1 MARHQK
7 DILESGLRIVSQQLP
22 NSESV
27 SILISVQA
35 GSRNEQKGQYGV
47 AHFAEHMLFKGTGK
61 RPSPLLVSSPIESTG
76 GFLNAST
83 GYESTNYWCK
93 VPENHFRTGIE
104 ILQDMMQNS
113 LLNEEEINSER
124 RVIIEEI
131 KTIEDYPDSKTA
143 LNLDKLM
150 WPGSALGRD
159 IAGSIQSVENID
171 QETIKA
177 FLDDFYLP
185 TNTVISIAG
194 NLDHDKSI
202 QSIDQLFLTHPFPG
216 SQLKI
221 SPIENVQNSV
231 KLDLEKRAIEQIHI
245 HLGYPGVSITHP
257 DRYALDLLNV
267 ILGDGMSSRL
277 FQEIRER
284 LGLVYDIESEITHLQ
299 DVGDL
304 RITLAV
310 DKNRYID
317 AIKAILT
324 EVENLKTGLEGSEVV
339 RAKQILK
346 GRMRLRMDDSQAV
359 AAWNAHQDL
368 FNKQIECE
376 SVIREYIDRNDIPKL
391 QKAAFQYLDVS
402 KLNIAIVGD
411 IESKEPILDAIADL

>member
-150 WPGSALGRD
+150 WPDSALGRD
-159 IAGSIQSVENID
+159 IAGSIQSVENIN

-194 NLDHDKSI
+194 NVDHDKSI

-324 EVENLKTGLEGSEVV
+324 EVENLKTGLKGSEVV

-411 IESKEPILDAIADL
+411 IDSKEPILNAIANL

>member
-1 MARHQK
+1 MARYQK

-150 WPGSALGRD
+150 WPDSALGRD

>member
-150 WPGSALGRD
+150 WPDSALGRD
-159 IAGSIQSVENID
+159 IAGSIQSVENIN
-171 QETIKA
+171 QETIRA

-194 NLDHDKSI
+194 NVDHDKSI

-411 IESKEPILDAIADL
+411 IESKEPILNAIANL

>member
-7 DILESGLRIVSQQLP
+7 NILESGLRIVSQQLP

-124 RVIIEEI
+124 RVIIEEL

-150 WPGSALGRD
+150 WPDSALGRD

>member
-1 MARHQK
+1 MVRHQK
-7 DILESGLRIVSQQLP
+7 AILESGLSIVSQRLP
-22 NSESV
+22 SSESV
-27 SILISVQA
+27 SILISEQA

-150 WPGSALGRD
+150 WPDSALGRD
-159 IAGSIQSVENID
+159 IAGSIQSVENIN
-171 QETIKA
+171 QETIRA

-194 NLDHDKSI
+194 NVDHDKSI

-284 LGLVYDIESEITHLQ
+284 LGLVYDIESGITHLQ

-368 FNKQIECE
+368 FNKPIECE
-376 SVIREYIDRNDIPKL
+376 SVIRKHIDRNDIPKL

-411 IESKEPILDAIADL
+411 IESKEPILNAIANL

>member
-150 WPGSALGRD
+150 WPDSALGRD
-159 IAGSIQSVENID
+159 IAGSIQSVENIN
-171 QETIKA
+171 QETIRA

-194 NLDHDKSI
+194 NVDHDKSI

-368 FNKQIECE
+368 FNKPLECE
-376 SVIREYIDRNDIPKL
+376 SVIREHIDRNDIPKL

-411 IESKEPILDAIADL
+411 IESKEPILNAIANL

>member
-150 WPGSALGRD
+150 WPDSALGRD
-159 IAGSIQSVENID
+159 IAGSVQSVENIN
-171 QETIKA
+171 QETIRA

-194 NLDHDKSI
+194 NVDHDKSI

-284 LGLVYDIESEITHLQ
+284 LGLVYDIESGITHLQ

-368 FNKQIECE
+368 FNKPIECE
-376 SVIREYIDRNDIPKL
+376 SVIREHIDRNDIPKL

-411 IESKEPILDAIADL
+411 IESKEPILDAIANL

>member
-124 RVIIEEI
+124 RVIIEEL

-150 WPGSALGRD
+150 WPDSALGRD

>member
-150 WPGSALGRD
+150 WPDSALGRD
-159 IAGSIQSVENID
+159 IAGSIQSVENIN
-171 QETIKA
+171 QETIRA

-194 NLDHDKSI
+194 NVDHDKSI

-324 EVENLKTGLEGSEVV
+324 EVENLKTGLKGSEVV

-368 FNKQIECE
+368 FNKPIECE
-376 SVIREYIDRNDIPKL
+376 SVIREHIDRNDIPKL

>member
-150 WPGSALGRD
+150 WPDSALGRD
-159 IAGSIQSVENID
+159 IAGSIQSVENIN
-171 QETIKA
+171 QETIRA

-284 LGLVYDIESEITHLQ
+284 LGLVYDIESGITHLQ

-368 FNKQIECE
+368 FNKPIECE
-376 SVIREYIDRNDIPKL
+376 SVIREHIDRNDIPKL
-391 QKAAFQYLDVS
+391 QKAALQYLDVS

-411 IESKEPILDAIADL
+411 IESKEPILNAIADL

>member
-1 MARHQK
+1 MQT
-7 DILESGLRIVSQQLP
+7 
-22 NSESV
+22 
-27 SILISVQA
+27 

-104 ILQDMMQNS
+104 ILQDMIQNS

-150 WPGSALGRD
+150 WPDSALGRD
-159 IAGSIQSVENID
+159 IAGSIQSVENIN
-171 QETIKA
+171 QETIRA

-194 NLDHDKSI
+194 NVDHDKSI

-231 KLDLEKRAIEQIHI
+231 RLDLEKRDIEQIHI

-284 LGLVYDIESEITHLQ
+284 LGLVYDIESGITHLQ

-368 FNKQIECE
+368 FNKPLECE
-376 SVIREYIDRNDIPKL
+376 SVIREHIDRNDIPKL

-411 IESKEPILDAIADL
+411 IESKEPILNAIANL

>member
-1 MARHQK
+1 M
-7 DILESGLRIVSQQLP
+7 ESGLSIVSQRLP
-22 NSESV
+22 SSESV
-27 SILISVQA
+27 SILISVQT

-150 WPGSALGRD
+150 WPDSALGRD
-159 IAGSIQSVENID
+159 IAGSIQSVENIN
-171 QETIKA
+171 QETIRA

-194 NLDHDKSI
+194 NVDHDKSI

-284 LGLVYDIESEITHLQ
+284 LGLVYDIESGITHLQ

-411 IESKEPILDAIADL
+411 IESKEPILNAIANL

>member
-150 WPGSALGRD
+150 WPDSALGRD
-159 IAGSIQSVENID
+159 IAGSIQSVENIN
-171 QETIKA
+171 QETIRA

-194 NLDHDKSI
+194 NVDHDKSI

-284 LGLVYDIESEITHLQ
+284 LGLVYDIESGITHLQ

-376 SVIREYIDRNDIPKL
+376 SVIREHIDRNDIPKL

-411 IESKEPILDAIADL
+411 IGSKGPILNAIANL

>member
-1 MARHQK
+1 MAKHQK
-7 DILESGLRIVSQQLP
+7 SILESGLRVISQRLP
-22 NSESV
+22 GSESV
-27 SILISVQA
+27 SILISVKT

-47 AHFAEHMLFKGTGK
+47 AHFAEHMLFKGTDE

-93 VPENHFRTGIE
+93 VPGNHFLTGIE
-104 ILQDMMQNS
+104 TLQDMMQNS
-113 LLNEEEINSER
+113 LLNENEINSER
-124 RVIIEEI
+124 GVIIEEI

-150 WPGSALGRD
+150 WSDSALGRD
-159 IAGSIQSVENID
+159 IAGSIQSVQNIT
-171 QETIKA
+171 QGTIRT
-177 FLDDFYLP
+177 FINNFYLP
-185 TNTVISIAG
+185 ANTVISIAG
-194 NLDHDKSI
+194 NIDHDTSI
-202 QSIDQLFLTHPFPG
+202 QSIDQLFLTHTFPEI
-216 SQLKI
+216 QPKI
-221 SPIENVQNSV
+221 SPIRIVQNSV
-231 KLDLEKRAIEQIHI
+231 RLDIEKRDIEQIHI

-257 DRYALDLLNV
+257 DRYALDMLNV

-284 LGLVYDIESEITHLQ
+284 LGLVYDIESGITHLQ
-299 DVGDL
+299 DVGDF

-310 DKNRYID
+310 DKNKYID

-324 EVENLKTGLEGSEVV
+324 EVENLKTGLEDSEVV

-359 AAWNAHQDL
+359 SAWNAHQEL
-368 FNKQIECE
+368 FNKQIDRE
-376 SVIREYIDRNDIPKL
+376 SVIKESIDENDVSTL
-391 QKAAFQYLDVS
+391 QKAALQYLDVS

-411 IESKEPILDAIADL
+411 IVSKEPILHSIATL

>member
-7 DILESGLRIVSQQLP
+7 NILESGLRIVSQQLP

-150 WPGSALGRD
+150 WPDSALGRD
-159 IAGSIQSVENID
+159 IAGSIQSVENIN
-171 QETIKA
+171 QETIRA

>member
-124 RVIIEEI
+124 RVIIEEL

-150 WPGSALGRD
+150 WPDSALGRD
-159 IAGSIQSVENID
+159 IAGSIQSVENIN
-171 QETIKA
+171 QETIRA

-284 LGLVYDIESEITHLQ
+284 LGLVYDIESGITHLQ

-368 FNKQIECE
+368 FNKPIECE
-376 SVIREYIDRNDIPKL
+376 SVIREHIDRNDIPKL

-411 IESKEPILDAIADL
+411 IESKEPILNAIANL

>member
-1 MARHQK
+1 
-7 DILESGLRIVSQQLP
+7 
-22 NSESV
+22 
-27 SILISVQA
+27 
-35 GSRNEQKGQYGV
+35 
-47 AHFAEHMLFKGTGK
+47 MLFKGTGK

-150 WPGSALGRD
+150 WPDSALGRD
-159 IAGSIQSVENID
+159 IAGSIQSVENIN
-171 QETIKA
+171 QETIRA

-194 NLDHDKSI
+194 NVDHDKSI

-284 LGLVYDIESEITHLQ
+284 LGLVYDIESGITHLQ

-368 FNKQIECE
+368 FNKPIECE
-376 SVIREYIDRNDIPKL
+376 SVIRKHIDRNDIPKL

-411 IESKEPILDAIADL
+411 IESKEPILNAIANL

>member
-124 RVIIEEI
+124 RVIIEEL

-150 WPGSALGRD
+150 WPDSALGRD
-159 IAGSIQSVENID
+159 IAGSIQSVENIN
-171 QETIKA
+171 QETIRA

-194 NLDHDKSI
+194 NVDHDKSI

-284 LGLVYDIESEITHLQ
+284 LGLVYDIESGITHLQ
-299 DVGDL
+299 DVGDF

-310 DKNRYID
+310 DKNKYID

-368 FNKQIECE
+368 FNKPIECE
-376 SVIREYIDRNDIPKL
+376 SVIREHIDRNDIPKL

-411 IESKEPILDAIADL
+411 IESKEPILNAIANL

>member
-150 WPGSALGRD
+150 WPDSALGRD
-159 IAGSIQSVENID
+159 IAGSIQSVEIIN
-171 QETIKA
+171 QETIRA

>member
-150 WPGSALGRD
+150 WPDSALGRD
-159 IAGSIQSVENID
+159 IAGSIQSVENIN
-171 QETIKA
+171 QETIRA

-194 NLDHDKSI
+194 NVDHDKSI

-284 LGLVYDIESEITHLQ
+284 LGLVYDIESGITHLQ

-368 FNKQIECE
+368 FNKPLECE
-376 SVIREYIDRNDIPKL
+376 SVIREHIDRNDIPKL

-411 IESKEPILDAIADL
+411 IESKEPILNAIANL

>member
-150 WPGSALGRD
+150 WPDSALGRD
-159 IAGSIQSVENID
+159 IAGSIQSVENIN
-171 QETIKA
+171 QETIRA

-194 NLDHDKSI
+194 NVDHDKSI

-284 LGLVYDIESEITHLQ
+284 LGLVYDIESGITHLQ

-368 FNKQIECE
+368 FSKPIECE
-376 SVIREYIDRNDIPKL
+376 SVIREHIDRNDIPKL

>member
-150 WPGSALGRD
+150 WPDSALGRD
-159 IAGSIQSVENID
+159 IAGSIQSVENIN
-171 QETIKA
+171 QETIRA

-284 LGLVYDIESEITHLQ
+284 LGLVYDIESGITHLQ

-376 SVIREYIDRNDIPKL
+376 SVIREHIDRNDIPKL

-411 IESKEPILDAIADL
+411 IESKEPILNAIANL

>member
-150 WPGSALGRD
+150 WPDSALGRD
-159 IAGSIQSVENID
+159 IAGSIQSVENIN
-171 QETIKA
+171 QETIRA

-194 NLDHDKSI
+194 NLDHDQSI

-411 IESKEPILDAIADL
+411 IESKEPILDAIANL

>member
-1 MARHQK
+1 MVRHQK
-7 DILESGLRIVSQQLP
+7 AILESGLSIVSQRLP
-22 NSESV
+22 SSESV

-150 WPGSALGRD
+150 WPDSALGRD
-159 IAGSIQSVENID
+159 IAGSIQSVENIN
-171 QETIKA
+171 QETIRA

-194 NLDHDKSI
+194 NVDHDKSI

-368 FNKQIECE
+368 FNKPIECE
-376 SVIREYIDRNDIPKL
+376 SVIREHIDRNDIPKL

>member
-124 RVIIEEI
+124 RVIIEEL

-150 WPGSALGRD
+150 WPDSALGRD
-159 IAGSIQSVENID
+159 IAGSIQSVENIN
-171 QETIKA
+171 QETIRA

-194 NLDHDKSI
+194 NVDHDKSI

-368 FNKQIECE
+368 FNKPLECE
-376 SVIREYIDRNDIPKL
+376 SVIREHIDRNDIPKL

-411 IESKEPILDAIADL
+411 IESKEPILNAIANL

>member
-1 MARHQK
+1 LARYQK
-7 DILESGLRIVSQQLP
+7 AILESGLRVVSQQLP
-22 NSESV
+22 SSESV
-27 SILISVQA
+27 SILISVQT

-61 RPSPLLVSSPIESTG
+61 RPSPLSVSSPIESTG

-104 ILQDMMQNS
+104 TLQDMMQNS
-113 LLNEEEINSER
+113 LLNKEEINSER
-124 RVIIEEI
+124 GVIIEEI

-150 WPGSALGRD
+150 WPDSALGRD
-159 IAGSIQSVENID
+159 IAGSIQSVENIT
-171 QETIKA
+171 QETIRA
-177 FLDDFYLP
+177 FIDNFYLP

-194 NLDHDKSI
+194 NVDHDTSI
-202 QSIDQLFLTHPFPG
+202 QSVDQLFLTHPFPG
-216 SQLKI
+216 SLPKI
-221 SPIENVQNSV
+221 SPIEIVQNSV
-231 KLDLEKRAIEQIHI
+231 RLDVEKRDIEQIHI

-284 LGLVYDIESEITHLQ
+284 LGLVYDIESGIRHLQ
-299 DVGDL
+299 DVGDF
-304 RITLAV
+304 RVTLAV
-310 DKNRYID
+310 DKNKYID

-324 EVENLKTGLEGSEVV
+324 EVENLKTELEDSEVV

-359 AAWNAHQDL
+359 AAWNAHQEL
-368 FNKQIECE
+368 FNKQIGCE
-376 SVIREYIDRNDIPKL
+376 SVIKKYIDKNDVSKL

-411 IESKEPILDAIADL
+411 IESKGPVLKAITNL

>member
-150 WPGSALGRD
+150 WPDSALGRD
-159 IAGSIQSVENID
+159 IAGSIQSVENIN
-171 QETIKA
+171 QETIRA

-194 NLDHDKSI
+194 NVDHDKSI

-368 FNKQIECE
+368 FSKPIECE
-376 SVIREYIDRNDIPKL
+376 SVIREHIDRNDIPKL

>member
-150 WPGSALGRD
+150 WPDSALGRD

-368 FNKQIECE
+368 FSKQIECE

>member
-1 MARHQK
+1 LARHQK

-150 WPGSALGRD
+150 WPDSALGRD

-368 FNKQIECE
+368 FSKQIECE

>member
-47 AHFAEHMLFKGTGK
+47 AHFAEHMLFKGTDE

-93 VPENHFRTGIE
+93 VPENHFLTGIE
-104 ILQDMMQNS
+104 TLQDMMQNS
-113 LLNEEEINSER
+113 LLNENEINSER
-124 RVIIEEI
+124 GVIIEEI

-150 WPGSALGRD
+150 WSDSALGRD
-159 IAGSIQSVENID
+159 IAGSIQSVQKITR
-171 QETIKA
+171 ETIRT
-177 FLDDFYLP
+177 FINNFYLP
-185 TNTVISIAG
+185 ANTVISIAG
-194 NLDHDKSI
+194 NIDHDTLI
-202 QSIDQLFLTHPFPG
+202 QSIDQLFLTHTFPET
-216 SQLKI
+216 QPKI
-221 SPIENVQNSV
+221 SPIKIVQNSV
-231 KLDLEKRAIEQIHI
+231 RLDIEKRNIEQIHI

-368 FNKQIECE
+368 FNKQIDRE
-376 SVIREYIDRNDIPKL
+376 SVIKESIDENDVSTL
-391 QKAAFQYLDVS
+391 QKAALQYLDVS

>member
-27 SILISVQA
+27 SILISVQT
-35 GSRNEQKGQYGV
+35 GSRNEQSGQYGV

-150 WPGSALGRD
+150 WPDSALGRD
-159 IAGSIQSVENID
+159 IAGSIQSVENIN
-171 QETIKA
+171 QETIRA

-368 FNKQIECE
+368 FNKPIECE
-376 SVIREYIDRNDIPKL
+376 SVIRKHIDRNDIPKL

-411 IESKEPILDAIADL
+411 IESKAPILDAIANL

>member
-150 WPGSALGRD
+150 WPDSALGRD
-159 IAGSIQSVENID
+159 IAGSIQSVENIN
-171 QETIKA
+171 QETIRA

-194 NLDHDKSI
+194 NVDHDKSI

-284 LGLVYDIESEITHLQ
+284 LGLVYDIESGITHLQ

-346 GRMRLRMDDSQAV
+346 RRMRLRMDDSQAV

-376 SVIREYIDRNDIPKL
+376 SLIKKYIDKNDILKL
-391 QKAAFQYLDVS
+391 QKAAFRYLDVS

-411 IESKEPILDAIADL
+411 IGSKGPILNAIANL

>member
-150 WPGSALGRD
+150 WPDSALGRD
-159 IAGSIQSVENID
+159 IAGSVQSVENIN
-171 QETIKA
+171 QETIRA

-194 NLDHDKSI
+194 NVDHDKSI

-324 EVENLKTGLEGSEVV
+324 EVENLKTELEGSEVN

-368 FNKQIECE
+368 FNKPIECE
-376 SVIREYIDRNDIPKL
+376 SVIREHIDRNDIPKL
-391 QKAAFQYLDVS
+391 QKAALQYLDVS

-411 IESKEPILDAIADL
+411 IESKEPILNAIANL

>member
-150 WPGSALGRD
+150 WPDSALGRD
-159 IAGSIQSVENID
+159 IAGSIQSVENIN
-171 QETIKA
+171 QETIRA

-194 NLDHDKSI
+194 NVDHDKSI

-284 LGLVYDIESEITHLQ
+284 LGLVYDIESGITHLQ

-368 FNKQIECE
+368 FNKPIACE
-376 SVIREYIDRNDIPKL
+376 SVIREHIDRNDIPKL

-411 IESKEPILDAIADL
+411 IESKEPILNAIANL

>member
-1 MARHQK
+1 LARHQK

-124 RVIIEEI
+124 RVIIEEL

-150 WPGSALGRD
+150 WPDSALGRD

>member
-1 MARHQK
+1 LARHQK

-150 WPGSALGRD
+150 WPDSALGRD
-159 IAGSIQSVENID
+159 IAGSIQSVENIN
-171 QETIKA
+171 QETIRA